1 MKDWKIGTRIML
13 GFAAVILLCIALGVF
28 ACSRLLVIE
37 HKSSDIE
44 NNNLPSVL
52 VLSSI
57 QIKLYRTVQLLLQHA
72 ATSDPREMDSLE
84 AQMRVLHDATERAF
98 QTYEELPSTPAEEAI
113 YGAVKGD
120 RTGFWSTVE
129 DIRKISRLATAAGN
143 AQAKDLIESKLRP
156 LLQKYVADLQAVL
169 DFNSTNLKESLDM
182 VGHSSTSAKW
192 GIFIG
197 VLLVTLIAVPIT
209 LVIVRSIAVPLARTV
224 DMLGLVAGGDLT
236 VCGEVRG
243 KDELGQM
250 ATALNKAI
258 EKLRFTLQ
266 EVAASAAQSSS
277 SSQELAAA
285 AQSIASGA
293 QQQAASLEQTSA
305 SLEEITAAVRQT
317 ADNARQ
323 ASQLATGSRESAEK
337 GQEVVTS
344 AIAAME
350 DINTASAK
358 ISDIISTINE
368 IAFQTNL
375 LAVNAAVEAARA
387 GEEGRGFAVVA
398 TEVRSLAQRT
408 AEAAKEIKALI
419 QDSLEKVEKGSEL
432 VNRSGSTLQG
442 IVGSVKR
449 VTDIVGEIAA
459 ASGEQSTG
467 VEQVNTAITQMDQV
481 TQSNSSKTEE
491 LSATAQAFAGQAE
504 RLQQLVDTFNVGS
517 RSESHHDLSHE
528 TSSPSHRA
536 APALTHRNARS
547 TANPAPRR
555 SSPAAPNGRRQPAQ
569 TPVLVGSPA
578 ARSHDESFEEF

>member
-13 GFAAVILLCIALGVF
+13 GFAAVILMCIALGMF
-28 ACSRLLVIE
+28 AFTRTRIIE
-37 HKSSDIE
+37 RNASDIV
-44 NNNLPSVL
+44 NNNLPSVIAL
-52 VLSSI
+52 GHI
-57 QIKLYRTVQLLLQHA
+57 QTEPYHVVELLLQHA
-72 ATSDPREMDSLE
+72 ASSDPHEMDSLE
-84 AQMRVLHDATERAF
+84 AQMGSLHESGEKAY
-98 QTYEELPSTPAEEAI
+98 QTYEALPSTAEETSLFQT
-113 YGAVKGD
+113 VKGD
-120 RTGFWSTVE
+120 RTEFWSTVE
-129 DIRKISRLATAAGN
+129 DIRKFTRLGTAAGN
-143 AQAKDLIESKLRP
+143 AQAKDMTESRLRP
-156 LLQKYVADLQAVL
+156 LLQKYVLDLQAVL
-169 DFNSTNLKESLDM
+169 DFNNKATKDGLALVVES
-182 VGHSSTSAKW
+182 SSSATW
-192 GIFIG
+192 GILIG
-197 VLLVTLIAVPIT
+197 VLLATLIAVPIT
-209 LVIVRSIAVPLARTV
+209 IVIVRSIAVPLSQAV

-236 VCGEVRG
+236 VLVEVRG

-250 ATALNKAI
+250 AAALNKAL

-266 EVAASAAQSSS
+266 EVSASAAQSNT

-337 GQEVVTS
+337 GEEVVTS

-350 DINTASAK
+350 DINVASAK

-398 TEVRSLAQRT
+398 TEVRSLAQRS

-442 IVGSVKR
+442 IVASVKR

-481 TQSNSSKTEE
+481 TQSNSSKTEQ

-504 RLQQLVDTFNVGS
+504 RLQRLVDTFNVGGS
-517 RSESHHDLSHE
+517 SETHHHGEPSLE
-528 TSSPSHRA
+528 SHRA
-536 APALTHRNARS
+536 APALTPRSARL
-547 TANPAPRR
+547 AAHPAPRR
-555 SSPAAPNGRRQPAQ
+555 SSSSAPNGRRQPTQ
-569 TPVLVGSPA
+569 TPALVGSSA
-578 ARSHDESFEEF
+578 ARPHDDSFEEF

>member
-13 GFAAVILLCIALGVF
+13 GFAAVILLCIALGIF
-28 ACSRLLVIE
+28 AFSRTRIIE
-37 HKSSDIE
+37 RNASDIA
-44 NNNLPSVL
+44 NNNIPSVIAL
-52 VLSSI
+52 GHV
-57 QIKLYRTVQLLLQHA
+57 QTELYHVVELLLQHA
-72 ATSDPREMDSLE
+72 ASSDQHEMDSLE
-84 AQMRVLHDATERAF
+84 AQMRSLHDSNAKAW
-98 QTYEELPSTPAEEAI
+98 QTYEALPTTPEEASLYQPI
-113 YGAVKGD
+113 KAD
-120 RTGFWSTVE
+120 RADFWSTIE
-129 DIRKISRLATAAGN
+129 EIRKVSRLGTAAGN
-143 AQAKDLIESKLRP
+143 AQAKDMIDNRLRP
-156 LLQKYVADLQAVL
+156 LLQKFVADVQGIL
-169 DFNSTNLKESLDM
+169 DFNNKGSKDGLAL
-182 VGHSSTSAKW
+182 VVQSSASANW
-192 GIFIG
+192 GILIG
-197 VLLVTLIAVPIT
+197 VLLATLIAIPIT
-209 LVIVRSIAVPLARTV
+209 LVIVRSIAVPLAQTV
-224 DMLGLVAGGDLT
+224 DILGLVAGGDLT
-236 VCGEVRG
+236 VSVEVRG

-250 ATALNKAI
+250 ATALNKAL

-266 EVAASAAQSSS
+266 EVSASAAQSSS

-305 SLEEITAAVRQT
+305 SLEQITAAVRQT

-398 TEVRSLAQRT
+398 TEVRSLAQRS
-408 AEAAKEIKALI
+408 AEAAKEIKGLI

-504 RLQQLVDTFNVGS
+504 RLQQLVNTFNVGS

-528 TSSPSHRA
+528 TSLPGHRV
-536 APALTHRNARS
+536 APALTHRPVRP

-555 SSPAAPNGRRQPAQ
+555 PSSAAPNGRRQPAQ